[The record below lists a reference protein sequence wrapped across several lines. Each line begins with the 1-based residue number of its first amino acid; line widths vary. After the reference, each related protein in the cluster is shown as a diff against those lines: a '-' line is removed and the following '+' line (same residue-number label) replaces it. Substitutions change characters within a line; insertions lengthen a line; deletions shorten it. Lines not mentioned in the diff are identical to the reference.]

1 MAAMIWIT
9 LVVTPLP
16 AAPTEGAAAEV
27 TAAPD
32 TAHLACI
39 PFEVDRNKTVLRV
52 EVGGSRPLRLILDT
66 GMPMDGVFLFHKG
79 LSNEIALEGA
89 IDVLI
94 PGAGGGEPSKGIM
107 AESVPVS
114 AGDVVFGR
122 QRVIISLS
130 DHTQGFPTDGV
141 IGWSLFGHYAVELD
155 YDTMVMTLHPPG
167 SFVPDSTWQAV
178 SVTLKENVPWVSAS
192 VDVLGEGS
200 VPVDC
205 YIDFASGEAVEL
217 LVREHAKFPIP
228 ETMERA
234 YLGTGLSGDVHGAI
248 GRVASFTIGHR
259 SLFDVAAVF
268 PNAVTRSK
276 QNGADAV
283 IGNRLLR
290 RFDLIFDYDAGTL
303 WLRPNDAFDLPF

>member
-1 MAAMIWIT
+1 MQAAADCARGAIAFALPLSGKTPRSPRSKTGAQRAIRPGVQWGDGVPRGSVAGRRHTPSKEGRFLRAAARSHVTIGIMAAMIWIT

-200 VPVDC
+200 VPETQTTLGDNET
-205 YIDFASGEAVEL
+205 FACGIRWSRSVTHRIL
-217 LVREHAKFPIP
+217 
-228 ETMERA
+228 ME
-234 YLGTGLSGDVHGAI
+234 YQH
-248 GRVASFTIGHR
+248 VA
-259 SLFDVAAVF
+259 
-268 PNAVTRSK
+268 
-276 QNGADAV
+276 
-283 IGNRLLR
+283 
-290 RFDLIFDYDAGTL
+290 
-303 WLRPNDAFDLPF
+303 